1 MIPPAAGLRERLA
14 FVAANELR
22 CGLDG
27 GAVLRTQIAKE
38 GRGEVGAPTPLD
50 SSQTVAGERTADLIG
65 PLVWRLALN
74 RR

>member
-1 MIPPAAGLRERLA
+1 MIPPAAGSRERLA

-22 CGLDG
+22 CGLDE
-27 GAVLRTQIAKE
+27 GAVLLMQIEQE
-38 GRGEVGAPTPLD
+38 GRGEAGAPTHLD